1 MTAGPYAIQ
10 FTSSADKELNAL
22 PRKGQARV
30 LRAIMALADDPR
42 PYGCRKLTGRDDAY
56 RIRVGVYRVVYVI
69 EDDKLVVLVVRVG
82 HRKDVYRRK

>member
-1 MTAGPYAIQ
+1 VTAGPYAIE
-10 FTSSADKELNAL
+10 FTSSAEKELDAL

-30 LRAIMALADDPR
+30 LRAIIALADDPR
-42 PYGCRKLTGRDDAY
+42 PQGCRKLTGRDDAY

-82 HRKDVYRRK
+82 HRKEVYRRK